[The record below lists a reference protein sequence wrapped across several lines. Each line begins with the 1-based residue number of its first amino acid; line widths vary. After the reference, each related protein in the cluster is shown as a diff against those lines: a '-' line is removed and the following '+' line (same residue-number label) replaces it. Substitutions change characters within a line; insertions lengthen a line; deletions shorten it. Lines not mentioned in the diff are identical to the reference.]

1 MSQEELIKTL
11 VENVIKQKF
20 DQARNE
26 LSISLNSTMSTKM
39 DQINANFQE
48 IQNLLNR
55 YQGGGGG
62 SGQYSAGGQG
72 QGGNQNYNNDNP
84 WYGA

>member
-11 VENVIKQKF
+11 VENIIKQKF

-39 DQINANFQE
+39 DQITANFQE
-48 IQNLLNR
+48 IQGLLNR
-55 YQGGGGG
+55 YQGGGNQDQ
-62 SGQYSAGGQG
+62 SPFVN
-72 QGGNQNYNNDNP
+72 QGGNQGNQDGNVN
-84 WYGA
+84 WYG